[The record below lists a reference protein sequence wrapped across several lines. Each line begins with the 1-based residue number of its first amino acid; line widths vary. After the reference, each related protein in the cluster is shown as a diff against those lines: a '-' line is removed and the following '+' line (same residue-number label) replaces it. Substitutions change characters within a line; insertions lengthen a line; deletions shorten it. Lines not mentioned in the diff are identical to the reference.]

1 MFNHEAK
8 YIFMKEKDGLIALLE
23 VLKTGYW
30 YHKKVSDLLKPF
42 DISHEQYNVL
52 RILQHGDPRPFSL
65 KEIQS
70 RLLNQTAN
78 TTRLV
83 EKLRKKGYLT
93 SKYSETNR
101 RRLEIRIT
109 EKGGKLLT
117 EILTPLMEMNDLV
130 GSRITLSESKEMID
144 LLRRLRQ

>member
-1 MFNHEAK
+1 
-8 YIFMKEKDGLIALLE
+8 MKEKDGLIALLE